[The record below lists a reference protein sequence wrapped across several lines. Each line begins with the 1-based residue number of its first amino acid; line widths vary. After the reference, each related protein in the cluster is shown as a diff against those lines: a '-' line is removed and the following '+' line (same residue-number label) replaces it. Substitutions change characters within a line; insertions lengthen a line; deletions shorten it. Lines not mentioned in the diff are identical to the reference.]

1 MVHRLA
7 SQSFRHAFSTLLSPD
22 SISACRR
29 CLVFAVCPLCS
40 EAMFIPSFIPFGATF
55 LPIYNIPPNPRKVN
69 KLRLSAEKLEFLR
82 LLLKFLGL
90 RLKFLTL
97 NFGFVYY
104 IT

>member
-7 SQSFRHAFSTLLSPD
+7 SQSFRHAFSTLLFPD

-40 EAMFIPSFIPFGATF
+40 EAMFIPSFTLFGATF